1 MKKGMWVL
9 IGIVVLIIL
18 VLGYFGFVPG
28 LSNVLGANKPKD
40 LGVKYTEADLKA
52 GREMTGVSLE
62 TLASTTE
69 SDKSLEFSGSKSI
82 SGTYTNEIITAM
94 INGAQ
99 YKYYPITNAQVK
111 ISDDGTIETS
121 GNFNINKAVAWSN
134 TLGGDKSLGEKA
146 QSYMGKVLSN
156 PSFYLKGKMSVVNNQ
171 ISLNIESAKI
181 SRFNAPK
188 SIIDKYQGQLA
199 DFVEERIA
207 NIPEMKINSAKFEG
221 GKMVLDG
228 SYPAAEKSV
237 R

>member
-1 MKKGMWVL
+1 MKKGWWIF
-9 IGIVVLIIL
+9 IGILVFIIL

-28 LSNVLGANKPKD
+28 LSTVMGANKPKD
-40 LGVKYTEADLKA
+40 LGIKYTEADLKA
-52 GREMTGVSLE
+52 GRDMTGVTLE
-62 TLASTTE
+62 TLPAAE
-69 SDKSLEFSGSKSI
+69 KSLEFSGSKSI

-121 GNFNINKAVAWSN
+121 GNFNINKAVVWSN
-134 TLGGDKSLGEKA
+134 TLGGDKSLGDKA
-146 QSYMGKVLSN
+146 QSYVGKVSSN

-171 ISLNIESAKI
+171 ITLNVDSAKI

-188 SIIDKYQGQLA
+188 SIIDQYQGQLA
-199 DFVEERIA
+199 DFVEERMA
-207 NIPEMKINSAKFEG
+207 NVPEMKINAAKFEG

-228 SYPAAEKSV
+228 SYPAVEKSV